1 MGRGPIPRLVVCLV
15 ALTLGGCSRGVP
27 LGQVD
32 GTVRL
37 DGAPIA
43 DVMVTFIPEDGKL
56 PQSTAFTDSDG
67 RFRLRCNNG
76 SMGAAIG
83 RHRVV
88 VIDAAQAPSGK
99 TKDDD
104 ELPEGKDAPSSRIP
118 FKYGRADK
126 TPLRQSVEGGTQ
138 DLVIEIESGRKAS

>member
-1 MGRGPIPRLVVCLV
+1 MGCGPTAQLIVCLV

-27 LGQVD
+27 LGQVE

-37 DGAPIA
+37 DGAPIS
-43 DVMVTFIPEDGKL
+43 DVMVTFIPEDRKL

-67 RFRLRCNNG
+67 RFHLRCNNG

-104 ELPEGKDAPSSRIP
+104 ELPEGKDAPASRIP
-118 FKYGRADK
+118 VNYGRADK
-126 TPLRQSVEGGTQ
+126 TPLRQAVEGGTQ
-138 DLVIEIESGRKAS
+138 DVVIEVDSGRKAG